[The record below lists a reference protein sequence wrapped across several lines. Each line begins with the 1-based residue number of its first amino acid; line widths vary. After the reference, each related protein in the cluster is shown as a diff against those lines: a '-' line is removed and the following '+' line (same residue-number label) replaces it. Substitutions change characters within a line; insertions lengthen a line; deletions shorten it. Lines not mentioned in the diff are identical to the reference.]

1 MKRSTK
7 LLALSLL
14 TASTV
19 SFAHG
24 HNNFKGETNF
34 KDAVPCPVPATLMG
48 GFYVGAQAGYDS
60 YRVRESFSNSFVTG
74 SDVTASTVSAS
85 GTTVHNATGWLGGL
99 FLGYGEYF
107 SNSYYLGGEIFGN
120 LSNADAARHYT
131 ATETLGGESVS
142 SYGNVEVKGNYG
154 LSIIPGYKIND
165 TTLGYVRLGWNWA
178 RVKGNKTDA
187 SVENGTAY
195 SYTSG
200 STRTNNGFAWGLGM
214 ETKLVDNWSLRTEY
228 NHTYFN
234 NGSNNFDASDNQYS
248 VGILYHFV

>member
-24 HNNFKGETNF
+24 HHNNFKGETNF

-60 YRVRESFSNSFVTG
+60 YRVRESFTNNFGTTGTSIVSNS
-74 SDVTASTVSAS
+74 
-85 GTTVHNATGWLGGL
+85 GTQVHNATGWLGGL

-120 LSNADAARHYT
+120 FSGAEVARHFT
-131 ATETLGGESVS
+131 STETVGGDFANAYS
-142 SYGNVEVKGNYG
+142 NVEVDGNYG

-178 RVKGNKTDA
+178 RVKGTGSANG
-187 SVENGTAY
+187 VENGAAFSY
-195 SYTSG
+195 SNGS

-234 NGSNNFDASDNQYS
+234 NRNNFDASDNQYS
-248 VGILYHFV
+248 VGVLYHFV

>member
-7 LLALSLL
+7 LLALSLI

-24 HNNFKGETNF
+24 HHNNFKGETNF
-34 KDAVPCPVPATLMG
+34 KDAVPCPAVPTLNG

-60 YRVRESFSNSFVTG
+60 YRIRESRSGLNG
-74 SDVTASTVSAS
+74 AGTVNAS

-99 FLGYGEYF
+99 FLGYGDYLSQTF
-107 SNSYYLGGEIFGN
+107 YLGGEIFGN
-120 LSNADAARHYT
+120 FSNAEAARHYT
-131 ATETLGGESVS
+131 ATTVATGATLNG
-142 SYGNVEVKGNYG
+142 YGKVEVKGNYG

-165 TTLGYVRLGWNWA
+165 TTLGYLRLGWNWA
-178 RVKGNKTDA
+178 RVKGTATYSDSAVPANNFTYGG
-187 SVENGTAY
+187 GT
-195 SYTSG
+195 S
-200 STRTNNGFAWGLGM
+200 TNNGFAWGLGM
-214 ETKLVDNWSLRTEY
+214 ETKLVDNWSVRTEY

-234 NGSNNFDASDNQYS
+234 SRNSFDGSDNQYS